1 MTTADDVHTIEVVV
15 RRVAVALVWGDDGR
29 RVCDECRLNWWLTS
43 LCSSLVMPR
52 RPGHVGRAATTAALA
67 RGKFGNRAQL
77 SVRAAAP
84 HARAR
89 VRSDEEVRRD
99 CVGAWILTPSQ
110 VFSTFCFGPQK
121 LTLFALSGKDI
132 SSYQNIESECHL
144 KAIKFV
150 LQQK

>member
-1 MTTADDVHTIEVVV
+1 MTTADDVHAIEVVV
-15 RRVAVALVWGDDGR
+15 RRAAGALVWGDDGR
-29 RVCDECRLNWWLTS
+29 RVCDVCRLNWWLTS
-43 LCSSLVMPR
+43 LCSSLMRERVLFMMPR

-99 CVGAWILTPSQ
+99 SHAEFAEVIEVI
-110 VFSTFCFGPQK
+110 VFCK
-121 LTLFALSGKDI
+121 
-132 SSYQNIESECHL
+132 NE
-144 KAIKFV
+144 AICASHVIKTIMMTR
-150 LQQK
+150 

>member
-1 MTTADDVHTIEVVV
+1 MTTADDVHAIEVVV
-15 RRVAVALVWGDDGR
+15 RRAAGALVWGDDGR
-29 RVCDECRLNWWLTS
+29 RVCDVCRLNWWLTS
-43 LCSSLVMPR
+43 LCSSLMRERVLFMMPR

-99 CVGAWILTPSQ
+99 CVGA
-110 VFSTFCFGPQK
+110 
-121 LTLFALSGKDI
+121 
-132 SSYQNIESECHL
+132 
-144 KAIKFV
+144 
-150 LQQK
+150 